1 MYDRSKFEV
10 EYSKLFERYRMGSTV
25 FSPLAGGLLT
35 GKYNNGIPEG
45 SRYDKANDFIKGR
58 YWNILM
64 SEENRD
70 KTVG

>member
-1 MYDRSKFEV
+1 
-10 EYSKLFERYRMGSTV
+10 MGSTV

-45 SRYDKANDFIKGR
+45 SRYEKANDFVKGR